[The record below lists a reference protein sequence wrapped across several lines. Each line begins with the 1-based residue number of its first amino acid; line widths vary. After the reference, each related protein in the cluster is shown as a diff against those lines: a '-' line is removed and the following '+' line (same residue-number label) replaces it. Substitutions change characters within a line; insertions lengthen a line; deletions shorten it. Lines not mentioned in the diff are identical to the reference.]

1 MVSER
6 VFRGSLPFYTM
17 FRVSLIFSLLLAA
30 ALPLFA
36 ADPSE
41 QFLSAY
47 ESYQQGESLERAGNN
62 TDALRKYRFA
72 ESLLLGISKS
82 DPSWQKPVVEY
93 RLKRT
98 EENINRLQGI
108 NTDGGGADATLTT
121 PPPSQHIPDQAA
133 PSESPSRATPSV
145 AVGPSISI
153 TPPTASS
160 PRSSRTNASVSAS
173 SAETRRLRQMIE
185 DLKGQLQ
192 EANDALASQ
201 RNRANDL
208 ENAEWVKKRSE
219 LTSGLDV
226 AKRRISDLERDLK
239 TRDSWGQD
247 LKNLQ
252 KKLDDA
258 VADKLAAE
266 EQLQGNVQKLGDANA
281 LLTKQFQEAQSKV
294 TKTSQSKEKIES
306 LTKEVEQDK
315 EAYAQLQAKFDHSN
329 QISKEALAKNDD
341 LKKQLTETAE
351 KQLIAQKQAEVA
363 APLQAKIKELQAKVD
378 HESGAARREASLQP
392 DVQVLEE
399 DRDRLMQ
406 KVTTL
411 GGAAIEAS
419 KVKGLSAESEI
430 LEKTVAELKGKL
442 DVGKKELDTAREQTS
457 AAEKTAKEA
466 QQLQVKN
473 RAEAEADRAVL
484 QEEKDRLAAKVA
496 QATVLMA
503 RLKTTAGSVPS
514 LKKDIDQ
521 LQSLLDENS
530 KTLDQSS
537 AKLAEAEKAE
547 SAARAEVQKKEANAK
562 GVADLMARQNQSLQ
576 DQLKAALSKAAAT
589 VDHASES
596 AALQEQVQKLQ
607 SQVETNAQK
616 FAESQRQ
623 LTELAKSQPDQQKV
637 LEEKQKALTEA
648 QSKAASLQ
656 TKLADAGE
664 QIETLK
670 KQGDQGEAR
679 LKELQDQLT
688 ERDAKIARIK
698 KKKGNAADDQMAQE
712 NELLRGIVLR
722 EIKDE
727 AKKAQAHRLVQEEL
741 KRLNVQSDTL
751 QQQMSQLAAP
761 AVELTP
767 QERALFKDAQL
778 VVSDQG
784 GESVEASISAPMSA
798 SNAVASSNAETTNV
812 ATVTNPPA
820 SKAGDTNAQP
830 ALAWQGKFKE
840 LLSRAK
846 EQFERQDY
854 LQAEDAFQQALKLSP
869 TDFFALSNYGVVEF
883 QLGKMKEAEA
893 ALQIAADQ
901 SGTNSFALT
910 TLGIVHYRQK
920 RSQDAEIVLRKAVAI
935 DDKDFTAHNYLGIVL
950 ATSGKGKAGESEL
963 MKAVELNPNYADAQF
978 NLAVIYATGKP
989 PSKMLARKHY
999 QKALELGSPP
1009 DPSLDRML
1017 Q

>member
-1 MVSER
+1 LGVSLVIR
-6 VFRGSLPFYTM
+6 TTLPLYTM
-17 FRVSLIFSLLLAA
+17 FRVSLIFSLLLAL
-30 ALPLFA
+30 ALPLLA

-47 ESYQQGESLERAGNN
+47 ESYQQAEGLERSGNTSAAIN
-62 TDALRKYRFA
+62 KYHFA
-72 ESLLLGISKS
+72 ESLLLGISKK

-93 RLKRT
+93 RLKKTR
-98 EENINRLQGI
+98 ENLDRLQGVGM
-108 NTDGGGADATLTT
+108 DSGGADATLTT
-121 PPPSQHIPDQAA
+121 PPPSQEIADRALPK
-133 PSESPSRATPSV
+133 ESPTRAEPSV
-145 AVGPSISI
+145 SVGPSISI
-153 TPPTASS
+153 TPPT
-160 PRSSRTNASVSAS
+160 SAS
-173 SAETRRLRQMIE
+173 PKAVRANTPTPATSSETRRLRQMVE

-192 EANDALASQ
+192 EANDVLASQ
-201 RNRANDL
+201 RDRANDL

-219 LTSGLDV
+219 LTGELDV

-258 VADKLAAE
+258 VADKLATE
-266 EQLQGNVQKLGDANA
+266 EQLQGNVKRLGDANA
-281 LLTKQFQEAQSKV
+281 LLAKQLQEAQSKV
-294 TKTSQSKEKIES
+294 VETSHSKEKIEA
-306 LTKEVEQDK
+306 LTKEVEQGK
-315 EAYAQLQAKFDHSN
+315 EAYTQLQAKFDHSE
-329 QISKEALAKNDD
+329 QISREALARNDD
-341 LKKQLTETAE
+341 LKRQLTETAE
-351 KQLIAQKQAEVA
+351 KQLIAQKQAEIA
-363 APLQAKIKELQAKVD
+363 APLQARIKELQAKLD
-378 HESGAARREASLQP
+378 HESGAARREASLQA

-406 KVTTL
+406 KVTAL
-411 GGAAIEAS
+411 GAAAADAS
-419 KVKGLSAESEI
+419 KVKGLSAETEM
-430 LEKTVAELKGKL
+430 LKKTVADLKGKL
-442 DVGKKELDTAREQTS
+442 DASNQELSTTREQTS
-457 AAEKTAKEA
+457 AAQKVANQEQKM
-466 QQLQVKN
+466 QLKN

-484 QEEKDRLAAKVA
+484 QEEKDRLVAKVTQAAAMLVSLKSTA
-496 QATVLMA
+496 Q
-503 RLKTTAGSVPS
+503 RVPS
-514 LKKDIDQ
+514 LQKDLDQ
-521 LQSLLDENS
+521 LKIRLNENS

-537 AKLAEAEKAE
+537 AKLAEAKKAE
-547 SAARAEVQKKEANAK
+547 AAARDEVQKKEADAK
-562 GVADLMARQNQSLQ
+562 SVADLMAQQNQSLQ
-576 DQLKAALSKAAAT
+576 EQLKAALSKASST

-596 AALQEQVQKLQ
+596 AALQEQVKKLQ
-607 SQVETNAQK
+607 SQVESNAQK

-623 LTELAKSQPDQQKV
+623 LTELAKSQPDQQKA

-656 TKLADAGE
+656 TKLADAGT

-670 KQGDQGEAR
+670 KQGDQGQTR
-679 LKELQDQLT
+679 LKELQNQLT
-688 ERDAKIARIK
+688 ERDAKIAQLK

-727 AKKAQAHRLVQEEL
+727 AKKSQAHRLMQEEL
-741 KRLNVQSDTL
+741 KRLNIQSDTL
-751 QQQMSQLAAP
+751 QQQMSNLAAP

-784 GESVEASISAPMSA
+784 GESVEASISAPMSG
-798 SNAVASSNAETTNV
+798 SNAETTNV
-812 ATVTNPPA
+812 ATSTNSPA
-820 SKAGDTNAQP
+820 SNKATETNAQATLP
-830 ALAWQGKFKE
+830 WQGKFKE
-840 LLSRAK
+840 LLSQAK

-854 LQAEDAFQQALKLSP
+854 LQAEDTFQQALKLSP

-883 QLGKMKEAEA
+883 QLGKMKEAEE
-893 ALQIAADQ
+893 ALKIAADQ

-920 RSQDAEIVLRKAVAI
+920 RPQDAENVLRKAVAI

-950 ATSGKGKAGESEL
+950 AASGKGKAGESEL
-963 MKAVELNPNYADAQF
+963 MKAVELNPNYADAHF

-1009 DPSLDRML
+1009 DASLDRIL